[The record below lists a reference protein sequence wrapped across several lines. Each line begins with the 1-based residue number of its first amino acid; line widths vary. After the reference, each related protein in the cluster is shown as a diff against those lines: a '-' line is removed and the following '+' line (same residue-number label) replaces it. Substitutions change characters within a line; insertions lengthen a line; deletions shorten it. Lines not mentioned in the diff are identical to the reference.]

1 MVLIQPVLLL
11 RITAGKWNLSYEF
24 WRLKIRSIC
33 RGEMNDKYFLLTK
46 KENSNLLPKVKA
58 SKAVTENQDT
68 KWRN

>member
-46 KENSNLLPKVKA
+46 KREFKLTAKS
-58 SKAVTENQDT
+58 
-68 KWRN
+68 